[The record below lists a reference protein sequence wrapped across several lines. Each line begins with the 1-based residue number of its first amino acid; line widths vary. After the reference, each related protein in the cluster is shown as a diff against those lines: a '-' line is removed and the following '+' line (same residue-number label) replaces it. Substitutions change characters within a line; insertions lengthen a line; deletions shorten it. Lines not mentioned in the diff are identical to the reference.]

1 MSCIFC
7 DIIAK
12 KAPTNIIYESEDFIL
27 INDIKPDAKVH
38 MLAIP
43 KKHFDNFFSA
53 TPEDLETIHNIMKYI
68 KKNACKFGLQEGY
81 RLIINNGVFA
91 SQTVFHCHVQILGG
105 QQLRHPV
112 SHLDYCPESEFSQI

>member
-7 DIIAK
+7 DIISK
-12 KAPTNIIYESEDFIL
+12 KAPANVIYEHEKFVI

-43 KKHFDNFFSA
+43 KRHFDNFFDA
-53 TPEDLETIHNIMKYI
+53 TPEDLDVICDVLKYI
-68 KKNACKFGLQEGY
+68 KNNAHNYGLQEGY
-81 RLIINNGVFA
+81 RIIINNGVFA

-105 QQLRHPV
+105 QQLKHPI
-112 SHLDYCPESEFSQI
+112 SHLEYNSNAI